1 MSDEPTTGHQNGVE
15 LTDEDRLILDS
26 LDGFYA
32 DGLALKKWWE
42 QAEAADGFTDTFEVV
57 YTLNRP
63 DSSRGFFGE
72 APLDRGTMPVM
83 GVVDEVFYDQPKAA
97 AAWSEA
103 AAQWTRDQI
112 REFVLHYFM
121 RISDSRQPEKV
132 VEADGGGDDSEEVVE
147 RQGMSF
153 SQVFYKLKATGELG
167 KFPPN
172 EQGAIMDLRQIG
184 DTYDWIVVK
193 LRVWDF
199 TVAIQPMGAGG
210 PKLTVPLKEESYLL
224 LTPDFIVDEDK
235 PEEGLLGEYGIGYA
249 FAKNPT
255 RGPFAYG
262 PGEFETAFQQINFR
276 VRENGEIYVRMIF
289 VSNRPDKIMNLS
301 FDPVGWSFSLADTMS
316 FGMASRFLQP
326 VKASLEGLP
335 LKGGNMDPTLAAI
348 GLLNTLTD
356 GQAAKKLDLS
366 SDQLYKG
373 FLVQHSLQHYQTI
386 MGSHMTWR
394 QIPDWLD
401 SAALPHWVVSGTSA

>member
-249 FAKNPT
+249 FVKNPT

-373 FLVQHSLQHYQTI
+373 FLVQHSRQHYQTI